1 MDGSGPSELPPGVAD
16 PERRAGQVSSVPA
29 SPSGE
34 VHQEVKEVVLSS
46 VLDLSQRGLHH
57 LEEIFKI
64 PNIKQLHLQR
74 NALCEIPA
82 DFFQSLP
89 NLAWLDFRYNSIRAL
104 PSGIGSHKHLKTL
117 LLERNPI
124 KMLPVELGNVT
135 TLRALNLRHCPLEFP
150 APLVVQ
156 KGLGAILAFLQ
167 ACAMR
172 QPPPRG
178 PRGYCTAEWGSRAH
192 GLQTSNASP
201 NGGAHSPQP
210 CTLALVG
217 WRKQP
222 GADVR
227 VLVGE
232 RVADK
237 DAVNSQDRRGR
248 LKEKKDFLP
257 PVEKLNL
264 SELGKSTASPE
275 DWPGEEEIRRFWRL
289 RQEIVEKQREEV
301 LAKQLLPAELPANL
315 KAALNT
321 KEKEHSGSRHALS
334 ACRPR
339 GSVHRGVCDGRRKMS
354 SLRSVLPALA
364 PRQRQRAGLPARRA
378 EDSGAL
384 APREQR
390 VRDEGAPREWRE
402 RARTRRTAEAALG
415 KPLPPQRSLVQGRQ
429 REGSHPVRGPRCP
442 LTDLF
447 PLMPP
452 HRLSRATF
460 FRLSRV
466 LPRLSHV
473 PPPPVSCGP
482 RLSLLL
488 LPASRHFAVVHGPLP
503 SAGPGTIAQ
512 ARPWCRPAPGRQ
524 VVSKIPCAVDLADK
538 EKMPVNPPGNVR
550 QSKEKSSQTSEEMRA
565 FREELWEENLKQHIQ
580 KTHQGRKRFQ
590 GTAPLKEMSP
600 AARDLEIHSL
610 CFINR
615 DNGDVPVGSLPDA
628 WRKAV
633 YTQGRGGRHNGK
645 ELTALAR
652 SFFSYH
658 SKPRKTGGGER
669 RRQPP
674 AGSLAPPGSPRPA
687 PRAARPAAGGRGG
700 AAPLRPRLPPAAPG
714 VAATAQPGAR
724 CELGSGDQPGRG
736 KVTATGRP

>member
-1 MDGSGPSELPPGVAD
+1 MDGSGPSELPPGAAD
-16 PERRAGQVSSVPA
+16 PERGAGQVSSVPA

-34 VHQEVKEVVLSS
+34 AHQEVKGVVLSS

-167 ACAMR
+167 ACAMQR
-172 QPPPRG
+172 PPPRG
-178 PRGYCTAEWGSRAH
+178 S
-192 GLQTSNASP
+192 ASP
-201 NGGAHSPQP
+201 
-210 CTLALVG
+210 
-217 WRKQP
+217 
-222 GADVR
+222 
-227 VLVGE
+227 E

-248 LKEKKDFLP
+248 LKEKADFLP
-257 PVEKLNL
+257 PVEKLDP

-289 RQEIVEKQREEV
+289 RQEIVEKEREEV

-339 GSVHRGVCDGRRKMS
+339 GSVHRGVSDGRRKMA
-354 SLRSVLPALA
+354 SLRSILPALA
-364 PRQRQRAGLPARRA
+364 PRQRAGLPARRA

-402 RARTRRTAEAALG
+402 RARTRRTADAAPG
-415 KPLPPQRSLVQGRQ
+415 KPLPPQRSLVQGRR
-429 REGSHPVRGPRCP
+429 REGSRPVRGPRCP
-442 LTDLF
+442 LQRWSLRPADG
-447 PLMPP
+447 
-452 HRLSRATF
+452 
-460 FRLSRV
+460 
-466 LPRLSHV
+466 
-473 PPPPVSCGP
+473 PVS
-482 RLSLLL
+482 S
-488 LPASRHFAVVHGPLP
+488 
-503 SAGPGTIAQ
+503 
-512 ARPWCRPAPGRQ
+512 Q
-524 VVSKIPCAVDLADK
+524 VVSKIPCAVDLADN

-550 QSKEKSSQTSEEMRA
+550 QSREKSSQTSEEMRA

-580 KTHQGRKRFQ
+580 KTHEGRKRFQ

-600 AARDLEIHSL
+600 AARDLAIKIEVEAKHRNSSYEASITL
-610 CFINR
+610 T
-615 DNGDVPVGSLPDA
+615 PE
-628 WRKAV
+628 
-633 YTQGRGGRHNGK
+633 QGRH
-645 ELTALAR
+645 
-652 SFFSYH
+652 
-658 SKPRKTGGGER
+658 
-669 RRQPP
+669 
-674 AGSLAPPGSPRPA
+674 
-687 PRAARPAAGGRGG
+687 
-700 AAPLRPRLPPAAPG
+700 
-714 VAATAQPGAR
+714 V
-724 CELGSGDQPGRG
+724 
-736 KVTATGRP
+736 

>member
-1 MDGSGPSELPPGVAD
+1 MDGSAPSELPPGAAD
-16 PERRAGQVSSVPA
+16 PERGAGQVSSVPA

-34 VHQEVKEVVLSS
+34 VHQEVKGVVLSS

-89 NLAWLDFRYNSIRAL
+89 NLAWLDFRCNSIRAL

-167 ACAMR
+167 ACAMQR
-172 QPPPRG
+172 PPPRG
-178 PRGYCTAEWGSRAH
+178 S
-192 GLQTSNASP
+192 ASP
-201 NGGAHSPQP
+201 
-210 CTLALVG
+210 
-217 WRKQP
+217 
-222 GADVR
+222 
-227 VLVGE
+227 E

-237 DAVNSQDRRGR
+237 DAVNSQDRRRR
-248 LKEKKDFLP
+248 LKEKADFLP
-257 PVEKLNL
+257 PVEKLDL
-264 SELGKSTASPE
+264 TELGKSTASPE

-289 RQEIVEKQREEV
+289 RQEIVEKEREKV

-334 ACRPR
+334 ACRPQ

-354 SLRSVLPALA
+354 SLGSVLPALA
-364 PRQRQRAGLPARRA
+364 PRQRAGLPARRA

-442 LTDLF
+442 LQRWSLRPADRPISSHTLTVF
-447 PLMPP
+447 LYRES
-452 HRLSRATF
+452 HIRATAT
-460 FRLSRV
+460 REEAA
-466 LPRLSHV
+466 P
-473 PPPPVSCGP
+473 
-482 RLSLLL
+482 
-488 LPASRHFAVVHGPLP
+488 PASSRRVASPGGLP
-503 SAGPGTIAQ
+503 SAPCP
-512 ARPWCRPAPGRQ
+512 ARTPAC
-524 VVSKIPCAVDLADK
+524 VI
-538 EKMPVNPPGNVR
+538 
-550 QSKEKSSQTSEEMRA
+550 
-565 FREELWEENLKQHIQ
+565 
-580 KTHQGRKRFQ
+580 
-590 GTAPLKEMSP
+590 
-600 AARDLEIHSL
+600 
-610 CFINR
+610 
-615 DNGDVPVGSLPDA
+615 GDVLRPPIPSSLSPLAFLQTRKHPRFVCRRFRNRATCTLTPSRGSRPSSITA
-628 WRKAV
+628 AQWKQPAC
-633 YTQGRGGRHNGK
+633 QEMGGWSAGSRPQLM
-645 ELTALAR
+645 LTGDSGWGLATR
-652 SFFSYH
+652 LV
-658 SKPRKTGGGER
+658 PRKT
-669 RRQPP
+669 
-674 AGSLAPPGSPRPA
+674 A
-687 PRAARPAAGGRGG
+687 
-700 AAPLRPRLPPAAPG
+700 
-714 VAATAQPGAR
+714 
-724 CELGSGDQPGRG
+724 
-736 KVTATGRP
+736 

>member
-1 MDGSGPSELPPGVAD
+1 MDRSGPSELPPGAAD
-16 PERRAGQVSSVPA
+16 PERGAGQVSSVPA

-34 VHQEVKEVVLSS
+34 AHQEVKGVVLSS

-167 ACAMR
+167 ACAMQR
-172 QPPPRG
+172 PPPRG
-178 PRGYCTAEWGSRAH
+178 S
-192 GLQTSNASP
+192 ASP
-201 NGGAHSPQP
+201 
-210 CTLALVG
+210 
-217 WRKQP
+217 
-222 GADVR
+222 
-227 VLVGE
+227 E

-237 DAVNSQDRRGR
+237 DDVNSQDRRGR
-248 LKEKKDFLP
+248 LKEKADFLP
-257 PVEKLNL
+257 PVEKLDP

-289 RQEIVEKQREEV
+289 RQEIVEKEREEV

-339 GSVHRGVCDGRRKMS
+339 GSVHRGVSDGRRKMA
-354 SLRSVLPALA
+354 SLRSILPALA
-364 PRQRQRAGLPARRA
+364 PRQRGGLPARRA

-402 RARTRRTAEAALG
+402 RARTRRTADAALG
-415 KPLPPQRSLVQGRQ
+415 KPLPPQRSLVQGRR
-429 REGSHPVRGPRCP
+429 REGSHPVRGPWCP
-442 LTDLF
+442 LQ
-447 PLMPP
+447 
-452 HRLSRATF
+452 RW
-460 FRLSRV
+460 
-466 LPRLSHV
+466 
-473 PPPPVSCGP
+473 
-482 RLSLLL
+482 SL
-488 LPASRHFAVVHGPLP
+488 
-503 SAGPGTIAQ
+503 
-512 ARPWCRPAPGRQ
+512 RPADGPISSQ
-524 VVSKIPCAVDLADK
+524 VVSKIPCAVDLADN

-550 QSKEKSSQTSEEMRA
+550 QSREKSSQTSEEMRA

-580 KTHQGRKRFQ
+580 KTHEGRKRFQ

-600 AARDLEIHSL
+600 AARDLAI
-610 CFINR
+610 
-615 DNGDVPVGSLPDA
+615 A
-628 WRKAV
+628 RKLQDRV
-633 YTQGRGGRHNGK
+633 TESGPGPT
-645 ELTALAR
+645 LTRSHRLAALAGHR
-652 SFFSYH
+652 
-658 SKPRKTGGGER
+658 PRH
-669 RRQPP
+669 PP
-674 AGSLAPPGSPRPA
+674 AS
-687 PRAARPAAGGRGG
+687 
-700 AAPLRPRLPPAAPG
+700 
-714 VAATAQPGAR
+714 QPQKI
-724 CELGSGDQPGRG
+724 LFDT
-736 KVTATGRP
+736 KY

>member
-1 MDGSGPSELPPGVAD
+1 MDGSGPSELPPGAAD
-16 PERRAGQVSSVPA
+16 PERGAGQVSSVPA

-34 VHQEVKEVVLSS
+34 VHQEVKGVVLSS

-167 ACAMR
+167 ACAMQR
-172 QPPPRG
+172 PPPRG
-178 PRGYCTAEWGSRAH
+178 S
-192 GLQTSNASP
+192 ASP
-201 NGGAHSPQP
+201 
-210 CTLALVG
+210 
-217 WRKQP
+217 
-222 GADVR
+222 
-227 VLVGE
+227 E

-248 LKEKKDFLP
+248 LKEKADFLP
-257 PVEKLNL
+257 PVEKLGL

-275 DWPGEEEIRRFWRL
+275 DRPGEEEIRRFWRL
-289 RQEIVEKQREEV
+289 RQEIVEKEREEV

-334 ACRPR
+334 TCRPR

-354 SLRSVLPALA
+354 SLRSILPALA
-364 PRQRQRAGLPARRA
+364 PRQRVGLPSRRA

-384 APREQR
+384 APRGQR

-402 RARTRRTAEAALG
+402 RARTQRTAEAALG
-415 KPLPPQRSLVQGRQ
+415 KPPPPQRSLLQGRQ

-442 LTDLF
+442 LQ
-447 PLMPP
+447 
-452 HRLSRATF
+452 RW
-460 FRLSRV
+460 
-466 LPRLSHV
+466 
-473 PPPPVSCGP
+473 
-482 RLSLLL
+482 SL
-488 LPASRHFAVVHGPLP
+488 
-503 SAGPGTIAQ
+503 
-512 ARPWCRPAPGRQ
+512 RPADRPISSH
-524 VVSKIPCAVDLADK
+524 VVSKIPCAVDLADN

-580 KTHQGRKRFQ
+580 KTHKGRERFR

-600 AARDLEIHSL
+600 AARDLEI
-610 CFINR
+610 
-615 DNGDVPVGSLPDA
+615 A
-628 WRKAV
+628 RKLQDQV
-633 YTQGRGGRHNGK
+633 TESGPGPT
-645 ELTALAR
+645 LTRSHRFAALAGHR
-652 SFFSYH
+652 
-658 SKPRKTGGGER
+658 PRH
-669 RRQPP
+669 PP
-674 AGSLAPPGSPRPA
+674 AS
-687 PRAARPAAGGRGG
+687 
-700 AAPLRPRLPPAAPG
+700 
-714 VAATAQPGAR
+714 QPQKI
-724 CELGSGDQPGRG
+724 LFDT
-736 KVTATGRP
+736 KY